1 MADFGNMVQGG
12 EDEIKNQIDNLQQ
25 KLDDAKDEVEK
36 EQLRQQIDDLKQK
49 LENI

>member
-1 MADFGNMVQGG
+1 MVDFGNMVQGG
-12 EDEIKNQIDNLQQ
+12 EDEIKNQIENLQQ
-25 KLDDAKDEVEK
+25 KLGDAKDEVEK